1 MGSKIAMAGT
11 CRNCGEAVS
20 YFARSC
26 PACGA
31 ANQPNPVTMVVAF
44 AVLALLMSAAGLGS
58 WFLWKGTAGDVA
70 EPASTGEPGAE
81 TPEAFGWIA
90 QAMADC
96 EVLAKQNADALY
108 FLIVPVKP
116 SGNQVAGWRPVTIG
130 NLGQNAALLASADA
144 LVGLRNGALELY
156 RDPLTFAVKDPDTN
170 TVYKWKPANGV
181 SELKSRELK
190 VASLTLGIEL
200 GNSGEVLWG
209 PTIAIAKGSCYWT
222 NPLILPGAAR

>member
-1 MGSKIAMAGT
+1 MAGT

-31 ANQPNPVTMVVAF
+31 TNQPNPVTTVVSL
-44 AVLALLMSAAGLGS
+44 AVLVLLLLGGALGS
-58 WFLWKGTAGDVA
+58 WFLWKGA
-70 EPASTGEPGAE
+70 AE
-81 TPEAFGWIA
+81 TELAESAPPAGEDAEAFGWIA

-96 EVLAKQNADALY
+96 EVLAKQNADVLY

-116 SGNQVAGWRPVTIG
+116 SATPLPGWRPVTIG
-130 NLGQNAALLASADA
+130 NLGQSASLLASADA

-156 RDPLTFAVKDPDTN
+156 RDPLTFAVRDPDTN
-170 TVYKWKPANGV
+170 TTYKWKPANGV

-190 VASLTLGIEL
+190 STSLTLGIEL
-200 GNSGEVLWG
+200 NNSGEIIWG

>member
-1 MGSKIAMAGT
+1 MAGT

-31 ANQPNPVTMVVAF
+31 ANQPNPVTTVVAL
-44 AVLALLMSAAGLGS
+44 AVLVLLLLGGALGS
-58 WFLWKGTAGDVA
+58 WFLWKGAPSTETADP
-70 EPASTGEPGAE
+70 EPAGEN
-81 TPEAFGWIA
+81 PEAFGWIA

-96 EVLAKQNADALY
+96 EVLAKQNADTLY

-116 SGNQVAGWRPVTIG
+116 SATPLPGWRPVTIG
-130 NLGQNAALLASADA
+130 NLGQSASLLASADA

-156 RDPLTFAVKDPDTN
+156 RDPLTFAVRDPDTN
-170 TVYKWKPANGV
+170 TTYKWQPANGV
-181 SELKSRELK
+181 SELKSRALT
-190 VASLTLGIEL
+190 ATSLTLGIEL
-200 GNSGEVLWG
+200 NNSGEIVWG

>member
-1 MGSKIAMAGT
+1 MAGT

-31 ANQPNPVTMVVAF
+31 ANQPNPVTTVVAL
-44 AVLALLMSAAGLGS
+44 AVLVLLLLGGALVS
-58 WFLWKGTAGDVA
+58 WFLWKDADSPT
-70 EPASTGEPGAE
+70 EPGESATAPPADE

-96 EVLAKQNADALY
+96 EVMAKQNADTLY

-116 SGNQVAGWRPVTIG
+116 SATPLPGWRPVTIG
-130 NLGQNAALLASADA
+130 NLGQSASLLASADA

-156 RDPLTFAVKDPDTN
+156 RDPLTFAVRDPDTN
-170 TVYKWKPANGV
+170 TTYKWQPANGV
-181 SELKSRELK
+181 SELKSRALT
-190 VASLTLGIEL
+190 ATSLTLGIEL
-200 GNSGEVLWG
+200 NNSGEIIWG

>member
-1 MGSKIAMAGT
+1 MAGT

-20 YFARSC
+20 YFARFC

-31 ANQPNPVTMVVAF
+31 TNQPNPVTTIVALT
-44 AVLALLMSAAGLGS
+44 VLVLLALGGVFGS
-58 WFLWKGTAGDVA
+58 KLLWKRAAPSEPA
-70 EPASTGEPGAE
+70 EPAAAPPAAE

-96 EVLAKQNADALY
+96 EVLAKQNADTLY

-116 SGNQVAGWRPVTIG
+116 SANPVPGWRPVTIG

-170 TVYKWKPANGV
+170 TTYKWKPANGV

-190 VASLTLGIEL
+190 ATSLTLGIEL
-200 GNSGEVLWG
+200 GDNGEIIWG

>member
-1 MGSKIAMAGT
+1 MPGT

-20 YFARSC
+20 YFARFC

-31 ANQPNPVTMVVAF
+31 ANQPNPVTTIVALG
-44 AVLALLMSAAGLGS
+44 VLVLLALAGVFGAKL
-58 WFLWKGTAGDVA
+58 LWKRAAPGEPSEPTA
-70 EPASTGEPGAE
+70 TPGAE
-81 TPEAFGWIA
+81 APEAYGWIA

-96 EVLAKQNADALY
+96 EVLAKQNADTLY

-116 SGNQVAGWRPVTIG
+116 SANPVPSWRPVTIG
-130 NLGQNAALLASADA
+130 NLGQNASLLASADA
-144 LVGLRNGALELY
+144 LVGLRNGALDLY

-170 TVYKWKPANGV
+170 TTYKWKPANGV

-190 VASLTLGIEL
+190 ATSLTLGIEL

-222 NPLILPGAAR
+222 NPMILPGAAR

>member
-1 MGSKIAMAGT
+1 MAGT

-31 ANQPNPVTMVVAF
+31 ANQPNPVTTVVAL
-44 AVLALLMSAAGLGS
+44 AVLVLLLLGAALGS
-58 WFLWKGTAGDVA
+58 MFLWKSAQAPSVSE
-70 EPASTGEPGAE
+70 EPAAE
-81 TPEAFGWIA
+81 TPDAFGWVA

-96 EVLAKQNADALY
+96 EALAKQNADTLY
-108 FLIVPVKP
+108 FLILPVKP
-116 SGNQVAGWRPVTIG
+116 SANPQPGWRPSTIG

-144 LVGLRNGALELY
+144 LMGLRNGALELY

-170 TVYKWKPANGV
+170 TIYKWKPANGV

-190 VASLTLGIEL
+190 ATSLTLGIEL
-200 GNSGEVLWG
+200 GNNGEIIWG
-209 PTIAIAKGSCYWT
+209 PTIAIARGSCYWT